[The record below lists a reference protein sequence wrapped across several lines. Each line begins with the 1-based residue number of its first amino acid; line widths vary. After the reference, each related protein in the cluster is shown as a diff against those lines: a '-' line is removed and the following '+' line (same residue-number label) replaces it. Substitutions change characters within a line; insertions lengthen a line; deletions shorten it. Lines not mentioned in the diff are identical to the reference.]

1 MNILSP
7 VQEDFFN
14 ILANPSVNL
23 RIKKS
28 IIQNSDSKLINKICE
43 LILNV
48 LNKNISI
55 PEATYKSLLP
65 QAKYLRIILR
75 KKLKLRDKK
84 KILIKKGIQKGGF
97 LQFIIPAVISAIG
110 GIISSY
116 ISSKNK
122 QNETGE

>member
-1 MNILSP
+1 MSP

>member
-1 MNILSP
+1 MNIMSP

-14 ILANPSVNL
+14 ILANPSVNV

>member
-1 MNILSP
+1 MSP

-14 ILANPSVNL
+14 ILANPSVNV